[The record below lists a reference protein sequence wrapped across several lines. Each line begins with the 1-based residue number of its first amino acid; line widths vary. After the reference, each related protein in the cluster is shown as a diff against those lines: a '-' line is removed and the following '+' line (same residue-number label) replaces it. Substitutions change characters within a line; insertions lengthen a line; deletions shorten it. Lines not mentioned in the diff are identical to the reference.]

1 VQTSKP
7 SSKSSKWNS
16 ISINPIAT
24 KTLLPTTAKS
34 KKSVV
39 DGKLSSD
46 SFFPCPFPG
55 ASRSIILDYFH
66 LRLYL
71 RNFHRPPRRSADSNR
86 SSTRTTGYRGGTRKG
101 LDLNLG
107 GPVTSS
113 YFAPSS
119 AEKHLRGGILLRTLR
134 RISDSKVISGPS
146 LLVDEILRL
155 SGAARIPDLVEHLWG
170 GDTSAFPPASY
181 GSKPSSVSLY
191 LRPVTA
197 PASVKSPIYRSPRIG
212 LDLSHPGTTN
222 SPTDPRIVF
231 ISKPYRYFVHP
242 ELLTSNG
249 RSQTFLGVYRTCLAS
264 GRHDDSGLALRREMV
279 RLTGMK
285 EHSVIKYLADY
296 QSGIDEGNL
305 QSFIGASGKGAS
317 ASPATYLKMMGA
329 LVRVHA
335 PP

>member
-1 VQTSKP
+1 M
-7 SSKSSKWNS
+7 
-16 ISINPIAT
+16 
-24 KTLLPTTAKS
+24 
-34 KKSVV
+34 V

>member
-1 VQTSKP
+1 MVRFPQILLLLFLWLFYSVLRVTERTSP
-7 SSKSSKWNS
+7 
-16 ISINPIAT
+16 
-24 KTLLPTTAKS
+24 
-34 KKSVV
+34 
-39 DGKLSSD
+39 
-46 SFFPCPFPG
+46 
-55 ASRSIILDYFH
+55 RYFH
-66 LRLYL
+66 RA
-71 RNFHRPPRRSADSNR
+71 PRYSADSNR
-86 SSTRTTGYRGGTRKG
+86 SLTSATRYRDGSRKG
-101 LDLNLG
+101 LDLTIG
-107 GPVTSS
+107 GPVTSTNI
-113 YFAPSS
+113 ALSS
-119 AEKHLRGGILLRTLR
+119 AADQSSLQRGGILLRTLR

-191 LRPVTA
+191 LRPITA

-264 GRHDDSGLALRREMV
+264 GRHDDSGLALRRELV

-329 LVRVHA
+329 LARVHA